1 MEHYVHHIPGRLRI
15 KIPAIRTE
23 PCKCSE
29 VKEMLESI
37 GAVHSV
43 ATNPITGSVIVEYDE
58 EGDGGDRILD
68 ILSQKGYFE
77 ASKAVTHDQYF
88 QFAATKAGK
97 TVSKVLVSWVLGR
110 ALNGTPLSV
119 LTALI

>member
-1 MEHYVHHIPGRLRI
+1 MEQYVHHIPGRLRI

-23 PCKCSE
+23 PGKCSD
-29 VKEMLESI
+29 VKELLETMCD
-37 GAVHSV
+37 VHTVS
-43 ATNPITGSVIVEYDE
+43 TNPITGSVVVEYDE
-58 EGDGGDRILD
+58 QGESGDQILD
-68 ILSQKGYFE
+68 ILTRHGYFE
-77 ASKAVTHDQYF
+77 AAKAVTHDQYF

-97 TVSKVLVSWVLGR
+97 RVSKVLFSWVVGR